1 MKPLWQNVQQEAPDE
16 LVGGE
21 RHRAIPGWPVKA
33 IDLEAEGHPALVER
47 DEPSPPPARVGAR
60 RPRFHRPARTARL
73 LWESYAADDG
83 RVRSAVSH
91 IEQRGLEVTESHDLK
106 LRSRPVDGNVI
117 SLRSRHYGMKRRPV
131 ERPGFLSAS
140 GPSLWLA
147 TWPGMLVA

>member
-21 RHRAIPGWPVKA
+21 RHRAIPGRPAKA
-33 IDLEAEGHPALVER
+33 IVLVAEGHPALVER

-73 LWESYAADDG
+73 LWESYATDDG

-117 SLRSRHYGMKRRPV
+117 SLR
-131 ERPGFLSAS
+131 
-140 GPSLWLA
+140 
-147 TWPGMLVA
+147 